1 MYKAIFLLGFMGSG
15 KSTVGRQL
23 ADELGWQFVDT
34 DVFIETRWRQ
44 RITDMFASV
53 GEAGFRRRERMVIE
67 ELMTMEDTVFATG
80 GGMPCYGDT
89 MELLREAGVTIYFRC
104 TPEVLV
110 QRLELC
116 KRTRP
121 TIRDKSGAEL
131 EAFVRTT
138 LLERAPIYTRA
149 HYTYDIDEIVSPRM
163 ERDFARQL
171 AADPRLRQP
180 VLEG

>member
-1 MYKAIFLLGFMGSG
+1 MYRAIFLLGFMGSG

-23 ADELGWQFVDT
+23 ADELGWQFIDT

-53 GEAGFRRRERMVIE
+53 GEVGFRRRERMVIE

-104 TPEVLV
+104 SPEVLV

-121 TIRDKSGAEL
+121 TIRDKSGDEL
-131 EAFVRTT
+131 LDFVKQS
-138 LLERAPIYTRA
+138 LERRAPIYSRA
-149 HYTYDIDEIVSPRM
+149 HAVYDIDEVDTVAK
-163 ERDFARQL
+163 ERLLAEEIARSL
-171 AADPRLRQP
+171 DL
-180 VLEG
+180 G